1 MRLDGSTCARPV
13 SQALRYSTVIGSL
26 SAPWR
31 GAGCCTLASQEVSA
45 ISKRMGESE
54 ARLVTVGQAGGNGV
68 LVIRVWH
75 EAGAAN
81 GFRARIIFG
90 AGDDPAAETSF
101 TIARNPDEVIAAVRR
116 WLATM
121 DR

>member
-1 MRLDGSTCARPV
+1 MRLGGLLHTP
-13 SQALRYSTVIGSL
+13 Y
-26 SAPWR
+26 
-31 GAGCCTLASQEVSA
+31 AGGICDYM
-45 ISKRMGESE
+45 RMGQSE
-54 ARLVTVGQAGGNGV
+54 ARLVTVGPAGGNGV

-81 GFRARIIFG
+81 GFRARVIFG

-101 TIARNPDEVIAAVRR
+101 AIARNPDEVIDAVRR

>member
-1 MRLDGSTCARPV
+1 MREDKHV
-13 SQALRYSTVIGSL
+13 
-26 SAPWR
+26 
-31 GAGCCTLASQEVSA
+31 
-45 ISKRMGESE
+45 GESE

-90 AGDDPAAETSF
+90 AGDDPVAETSF
-101 TIARNPDEVIAAVRR
+101 TIARSPDEVIEAVWH
-116 WLATM
+116 WLTTM

>member
-1 MRLDGSTCARPV
+1 MRV
-13 SQALRYSTVIGSL
+13 Q
-26 SAPWR
+26 
-31 GAGCCTLASQEVSA
+31 
-45 ISKRMGESE
+45 RMGESE

-68 LVIRVWH
+68 LVIRIWH
-75 EAGAAN
+75 EAGATN

-90 AGDDPAAETSF
+90 AGDDPGAETSF
-101 TIARNPDEVIAAVRR
+101 AIARNPDEVIDAVRR

>member
-1 MRLDGSTCARPV
+1 
-13 SQALRYSTVIGSL
+13 
-26 SAPWR
+26 
-31 GAGCCTLASQEVSA
+31 
-45 ISKRMGESE
+45 
-54 ARLVTVGQAGGNGV
+54 V

-121 DR
+121 D

>member
-1 MRLDGSTCARPV
+1 MRDYRRTG
-13 SQALRYSTVIGSL
+13 QI
-26 SAPWR
+26 
-31 GAGCCTLASQEVSA
+31 
-45 ISKRMGESE
+45 E
-54 ARLVTVGQAGGNGV
+54 ARLVTVSPAGGNGV

-81 GFRARIIFG
+81 GFRARVIFG

-101 TIARNPDEVIAAVRR
+101 AIARNPDEVIDAVRR

>member
-1 MRLDGSTCARPV
+1 
-13 SQALRYSTVIGSL
+13 
-26 SAPWR
+26 
-31 GAGCCTLASQEVSA
+31 
-45 ISKRMGESE
+45 MGQRE
-54 ARLVTVGQAGGNGV
+54 ARLVTMGQAGENGV

-81 GFRARIIFG
+81 GFRARVIFG
-90 AGDDPAAETSF
+90 AADDPAAETSF
-101 TIARNPDEVIAAVRR
+101 AIVRNPDEVIDAVRR